1 MRKPPTRHRATETG
15 SARPMLDSNLL
26 RSFLAVLEHR
36 KLTAAAEE
44 LCVTQPA
51 LSKSLK
57 RLEEEL
63 GVPLFQRTPS
73 GMVPTTYGLALGRR
87 ARLIDLESKSARAEL
102 QVLREGGFGTV
113 TVGIGPLWSVYAL
126 PDVIA
131 DLVRHRSKARV
142 KVVSGV
148 LDTLLPSLLKGELD
162 LVCSALDFPDHPDL
176 IKEQLFDSE
185 HVVLAHQ
192 SHPLA
197 KLPKVEAAQLAEHP
211 FVGFTQDYAGLSRME
226 KYFSM
231 HGLASPGLAV
241 EASSLE
247 MVLSLLCT
255 GNFVASL
262 SSQVLA
268 RGEQLGL
275 KRVAIAGSFWRFQ
288 GGIVYRRAPQTSPL
302 ANMLIRALQE
312 RLQPRP

>member
-1 MRKPPTRHRATETG
+1 
-15 SARPMLDSNLL
+15 MLDSNLL
-26 RSFLAVLEHR
+26 RCFLAVLEHG
-36 KLTAAAEE
+36 KVTAAAEQ

-57 RLEEEL
+57 KLEDEL

-87 ARLIDLESKSARAEL
+87 ARLIDLESRSARAEL

-113 TVGIGPLWSVYAL
+113 TVGIGPSWSVYAL
-126 PDVIA
+126 PEVIA
-131 DLVRHRSKARV
+131 SLVRHQSKARV

-148 LDTLLPSLLKGELD
+148 LDTLLPPLLKGELD

-176 IKEQLFDSE
+176 VKESLLDSE
-185 HVVLAHQ
+185 HAVFAHE
-192 SHPLA
+192 SHPLTRHA
-197 KLPKVEAAQLAEHP
+197 KVEAALLAEYP

-226 KYFSM
+226 QYFSL
-231 HGLASPGLAV
+231 HGLESPGLTV

-255 GNFVASL
+255 GEFVASL
-262 SSQVLA
+262 SSQVIERA
-268 RGEQLGL
+268 CQLG
-275 KRVAIAGSFWRFQ
+275 IAQVPIEGSFWRFQ
-288 GGIVYRRAPQTSPL
+288 GGLVYRRAPQTSLL
-302 ANMLIRALQE
+302 ANMMIRALQAQF
-312 RLQPRP
+312 RPRP